1 MADILKKYIFASDF
15 DQTLTFN
22 DSGYVL
28 AELVGIPI
36 EEFARKSK
44 GMAKINLVQ
53 QGAELA
59 YLLLHDPEF
68 RQKVRKEHLREVGKR
83 IRLKSDIKLLY
94 QLLDTGI
101 DGHQFDFYVLS
112 AAPVEIV
119 RSALED
125 IVPPDHIYGTEFRYK
140 SSGEIDTIIRATAG
154 YGKVAVLDKLLVEK
168 VAGPDHV
175 VYTGDGSSDIH
186 VMLHINARD
195 GLTIAVSE
203 APNVSQVAKRTV
215 LSTSA
220 LAVLAPILEEIA
232 GWERYRI
239 RSLFEANH
247 MLIQEWERVRTD
259 WLTVRPAA
267 QFTPEEGV
275 KTEAKLESARTSHQH
290 QRALA
295 LCVRIERASPIPQ
308 NDLGAWQAE
317 VAHLVQSEIAVHF
330 AAEEEIVFPA
340 AEKFEELRALV
351 RQLISEHAN
360 LRTMFANAQEDSLS
374 SNEILVLAR
383 SLSTH
388 IRTEERQL
396 FERMQQLLSIE
407 ELGILGSKLQSALKD
422 SEEACRLPSAT
433 TRLRPLK

>member
-1 MADILKKYIFASDF
+1 MFAPGIESSMAGDFLRRYIFASDF

-36 EEFARKSK
+36 EEFERKAK

-68 RQKVRKEHLREVGKR
+68 RAKVRKEHLREVGKR
-83 IRLKSDIKLLY
+83 IRLKSDIRLLY
-94 QLLDTGI
+94 RLLESGI
-101 DGHQFDFYVLS
+101 DGYQFDFYVLS

-125 IVPPDHIYGTEFRYK
+125 IVPVDHIYGTEFRYQP
-140 SSGEIDTIIRATAG
+140 SGEIDTIVRATAG
-154 YGKVAVLDKLLVEK
+154 YGKVAVLDNLLVER

-175 VYTGDGSSDIH
+175 IYTGDGSSDIH

-203 APNVSQVAKRTV
+203 SRNVSQIAKRTV

-239 RSLFEANH
+239 RGFLEANG

-259 WLTVRPAA
+259 WLTVRAA
-267 QFTPEEGV
+267 VE
-275 KTEAKLESARTSHQH
+275 
-290 QRALA
+290 
-295 LCVRIERASPIPQ
+295 PIPT
-308 NDLGAWQAE
+308 DDVSPL
-317 VAHLVQSEIAVHF
+317 
-330 AAEEEIVFPA
+330 IV
-340 AEKFEELRALV
+340 
-351 RQLISEHAN
+351 
-360 LRTMFANAQEDSLS
+360 S
-374 SNEILVLAR
+374 S
-383 SLSTH
+383 
-388 IRTEERQL
+388 
-396 FERMQQLLSIE
+396 
-407 ELGILGSKLQSALKD
+407 
-422 SEEACRLPSAT
+422 
-433 TRLRPLK
+433 

>member
-1 MADILKKYIFASDF
+1 MADNALRRYIFASDF

-28 AELVGIPI
+28 AELAGIPV
-36 EEFARKSK
+36 EEFERKAK

-68 RQKVRKEHLREVGKR
+68 RAKVRQEHLREVGKR

-94 QLLDTGI
+94 QLLESGI

-125 IVPPDHIYGTEFRYK
+125 IVTANHIYGTEFRYK
-140 SSGEIDTIIRATAG
+140 PSGEIDTIVRATAG
-154 YGKVAVLDKLLVEK
+154 YGKVAVLDNLLVET

-175 VYTGDGSSDIH
+175 IYTGDGSSDIH

-203 APNVSQVAKRTV
+203 SRNVSQIAKRTV

-232 GWERYRI
+232 GWERFRI
-239 RSLFEANH
+239 RAFFEANG

-267 QFTPEEGV
+267 DSTSPESVVDGPKLSVV
-275 KTEAKLESARTSHQH
+275 KS
-290 QRALA
+290 
-295 LCVRIERASPIPQ
+295 
-308 NDLGAWQAE
+308 
-317 VAHLVQSEIAVHF
+317 
-330 AAEEEIVFPA
+330 
-340 AEKFEELRALV
+340 
-351 RQLISEHAN
+351 
-360 LRTMFANAQEDSLS
+360 
-374 SNEILVLAR
+374 
-383 SLSTH
+383 
-388 IRTEERQL
+388 
-396 FERMQQLLSIE
+396 
-407 ELGILGSKLQSALKD
+407 
-422 SEEACRLPSAT
+422 
-433 TRLRPLK
+433 